1 MRHLP
6 NILSG
11 LRLILVG
18 VFVALFRAGRYLPA
32 LLVFVCAF
40 FTDVLDG
47 YLARANG
54 WVTNIGKLL
63 DPLADKLMTLAVLVC
78 VYCGK
83 HKPAYLILFLLMAVK
98 ELLMVMGGVFMA
110 RRKVVA
116 VASWPGKVSTGLFAI
131 GLLLALM
138 SFLEVRL
145 QPWDLV
151 VLSAATTMSYFALVF
166 YGVTQLPRAFRGR
179 AGSGGDGEAPA

>member
-18 VFVALFRAGRYLPA
+18 VFVMLFRAGRYLPA
-32 LLVFVCAF
+32 LLIFVCAF

-47 YLARANG
+47 YLARTYG

-78 VYCGK
+78 VYLGK
-83 HKPAYLILFLLMAVK
+83 HKAAYLVLFLLMAFK
-98 ELLMVMGGVFMA
+98 ELLMVIGGAFMA
-110 RRKVVA
+110 KRNVVA
-116 VASWPGKVSTGLFAI
+116 VASWPGKASTGLFAI

-145 QPWDLV
+145 EPWDLV
-151 VLSAATTMSYFALVF
+151 VLSAATAMSYFALVF
-166 YGVTQLPRAFRGR
+166 YGVTQLPRAFGR
-179 AGSGGDGEAPA
+179 RAENDADR